1 MATEGEKPGD
11 ALDVRCGGFFAEGG
25 ETHVGH
31 WESCTLG
38 SGWLRSGVR
47 PLLDGREHEWRSG
60 YLLQGN
66 LQMEDGGG
74 DVAKAVP
81 ENDCT
86 RTSRNLGGDGLPNQA
101 ACARISLHFLVEVD
115 CCRQHDSASDGGAVR
130 IRQECTDLEQS
141 ARASFRQCW
150 RMVRV
155 DPVTAADSRTTRHS
169 DLEGLAALEQ
179 VFSGSLKRVGPA
191 AEGMRSELE

>member
-1 MATEGEKPGD
+1 MANEEEKPGD
-11 ALDVRCGGFFAEGG
+11 ALDGRCGVFFAEGG

-31 WESCTLG
+31 WESCALG

-101 ACARISLHFLVEVD
+101 VCARTSCI
-115 CCRQHDSASDGGAVR
+115 
-130 IRQECTDLEQS
+130 DLEQS

-155 DPVTAADSRTTRHS
+155 DLVTAADSRTTRHS
-169 DLEGLAALEQ
+169 DLGGLAALEQ